1 MRMLEAEVVEN
12 DVVMPNTRVL
22 RLRAPSL
29 SQAVPGQFLHIRTT
43 DDWDPLLRRPIS
55 LFRIFADGA
64 SILVRDVGRGSG
76 KISRAPVGSRLDC
89 IGPLGQGFQ
98 AVPGAN
104 RLLMVGGGY
113 GVAPLVGLAERLLPA
128 GAEVTLLLG
137 AATAA
142 HVFPAVHLPPAIE
155 YHTSTDDGTQGHH
168 GLVTE
173 LIPRFLHWADA
184 VYACG
189 PTAMLEAVAAACAS
203 RPRLPVAV
211 AMEQQMGCAMG
222 VCLACVIP
230 TKHGNRRV
238 CRDGPVFPA
247 SEVVWK

>member
-1 MRMLEAEVVEN
+1 
-12 DVVMPNTRVL
+12 
-22 RLRAPSL
+22 
-29 SQAVPGQFLHIRTT
+29 
-43 DDWDPLLRRPIS
+43 
-55 LFRIFADGA
+55 
-64 SILVRDVGRGSG
+64 
-76 KISRAPVGSRLDC
+76 
-89 IGPLGQGFQ
+89 
-98 AVPGAN
+98 
-104 RLLMVGGGY
+104 
-113 GVAPLVGLAERLLPA
+113 
-128 GAEVTLLLG
+128 GAEVTLLVG
-137 AATAA
+137 AATTT

-173 LIPRFLHWADA
+173 LLPRFLQWADA

-230 TKHGNRRV
+230 TKHGNRRI